1 MDEIWER
8 AVETALDGQTDFAS
22 VRTLTL
28 DGAVKCVHGRL
39 PPPALF
45 ERFQNLQHL
54 SIANIGVSSL
64 EQFPRLH
71 NLQKLILSDNRIA
84 AGLEFLVEAGLNSLR
99 DLDLSNN
106 RIQDIDDLR
115 PLAELKLVSLDLV
128 SNGHKA
134 GSDGEEDNDAGYLV
148 QPVGQVEVVP
158 GGSGAVLARKILP
171 LVGGVKHCDLWT
183 AGQLTHESSYSC
195 PFILFSPSP
204 RLVRLLQSSIA
215 SSTVQS
221 KKMLQLLSPSSSK
234 WILPP
239 PSFYP
244 TRTTKLTTA
253 TFKVRAMANQRSE
266 SDGGGIAEKLAIV
279 GGLVSTPVIGWSL
292 YTLKTTG
299 CGLPPGPGGS
309 IGALEGVSYLV
320 VAAIVGWSFYT
331 KTKTGSGLPSG
342 PFGLLGAVEGLSYL
356 CLLAIIAVFGL
367 QFLDKGSIPG
377 PLPSDQCFG

>member
-1 MDEIWER
+1 
-8 AVETALDGQTDFAS
+8 
-22 VRTLTL
+22 
-28 DGAVKCVHGRL
+28 
-39 PPPALF
+39 
-45 ERFQNLQHL
+45 
-54 SIANIGVSSL
+54 
-64 EQFPRLH
+64 
-71 NLQKLILSDNRIA
+71 
-84 AGLEFLVEAGLNSLR
+84 
-99 DLDLSNN
+99 
-106 RIQDIDDLR
+106 
-115 PLAELKLVSLDLV
+115 
-128 SNGHKA
+128 
-134 GSDGEEDNDAGYLV
+134 
-148 QPVGQVEVVP
+148 
-158 GGSGAVLARKILP
+158 
-171 LVGGVKHCDLWT
+171 
-183 AGQLTHESSYSC
+183 
-195 PFILFSPSP
+195 
-204 RLVRLLQSSIA
+204 
-215 SSTVQS
+215 
-221 KKMLQLLSPSSSK
+221 MLQLLSPSSSK

-244 TRTTKLTTA
+244 TRTTKLSTA